1 MSMRPAA
8 VVQQRG
14 AEQLAAAVLR
24 RHPLNTCGEV
34 CVQLARQE
42 PFLSAVCAVR
52 AEALDGV
59 RPQGIRLDALH
70 RTWRRCVAALESN
83 FTLGELTQ

>member
-1 MSMRPAA
+1 
-8 VVQQRG
+8 
-14 AEQLAAAVLR
+14 
-24 RHPLNTCGEV
+24 
-34 CVQLARQE
+34 VQLARQE

-52 AEALDGV
+52 AEALDGAQ
-59 RPQGIRLDALH
+59 PQGIRLGALH